1 MSTRLK
7 LLLLAPN
14 CDGTDVGEAWCA
26 FKWVQTL
33 ADHAQITLLTLQRP
47 GRVPVNQQLPGVE
60 VVTWGEPAWLLKH
73 ERLNAMLKP
82 AYPLYHRETRR
93 WIRQALA
100 AGRHF
105 DIAHQ
110 LTPLALRY
118 PTPLQGLGIPYLLG
132 PQGGSLSSPEGF
144 LSEMGADPWFTR
156 LRGLDALRLKCVPA
170 LRASY
175 ADAALVL
182 GVAPYVC
189 GLLKGIPLQ
198 RFEIMS
204 ELGVDAQARSA
215 RQIPSPGRLR
225 LLHVGRGVRSKGLRD
240 VVRALAQLRDLPGVT
255 LDCAGRGPEFAL
267 CQEEAK
273 RLSVAER
280 VRFHG
285 QISRERVEALYAN
298 SDLFVFPSFREP
310 SGSVVFEAL
319 RWGLPVIAADRGGP
333 ANVVDGSCGRLLAVE
348 TPNQLAR
355 DLAVAIRGF
364 ATAPQTL
371 APLAEGAQRRI
382 AEIGLWRNK
391 AQDLMALYHDV
402 LTDQLEECAA

>member
-1 MSTRLK
+1 
-7 LLLLAPN
+7 
-14 CDGTDVGEAWCA
+14 
-26 FKWVQTL
+26 
-33 ADHAQITLLTLQRP
+33 
-47 GRVPVNQQLPGVE
+47 
-60 VVTWGEPAWLLKH
+60 
-73 ERLNAMLKP
+73 
-82 AYPLYHRETRR
+82 
-93 WIRQALA
+93 
-100 AGRHF
+100 
-105 DIAHQ
+105 
-110 LTPLALRY
+110 
-118 PTPLQGLGIPYLLG
+118 
-132 PQGGSLSSPEGF
+132 
-144 LSEMGADPWFTR
+144 
-156 LRGLDALRLKCVPA
+156 
-170 LRASY
+170 
-175 ADAALVL
+175 
-182 GVAPYVC
+182 
-189 GLLKGIPLQ
+189 
-198 RFEIMS
+198 
-204 ELGVDAQARSA
+204 
-215 RQIPSPGRLR
+215 
-225 LLHVGRGVRSKGLRD
+225 
-240 VVRALAQLRDLPGVT
+240 
-255 LDCAGRGPEFAL
+255 
-267 CQEEAK
+267 
-273 RLSVAER
+273 VAER